1 MNLTIQTKSL
11 QNPKPTPSSKPVH
24 VAFVNMPARWIAK
37 EEYITKESK
46 LLDIPFGL
54 PLGILYLSSYLKKY
68 NQGGLGKVACI
79 DYQTH
84 MRESYHYESCE
95 DYISKVAENSLDF
108 EPDVIA
114 FSVMFSTAH
123 YFALKAAAHLKQK
136 WPNAVIIFGGMHSS
150 NAAERLLA
158 DSNVDYVCKGE
169 GEEAFTAFV
178 DHFHSPEKRNAIK
191 GIYNKEQIAQ
201 PGLKPITDY
210 IADLDKVPLPD
221 WDLLDMESYI
231 RQATRMRRFEYDEDV
246 LFEKRAVIMMTSRG
260 CPFRCTFCASHT
272 VHGRS
277 MRYRSV
283 ENVMEEMRLIHKKFK
298 VNVFAFED
306 DMFVCSRKQAE
317 ELLREFIKLK
327 NEVEGFEII
336 FPNALSV
343 NATTHEIIDLMKEAG
358 MKMVNIAIESGSP
371 YVQEHIVKKGV
382 HLGKAKK
389 MVAYLRSLGI
399 ITRTG
404 FIIGFP
410 GETKEMIEETIRY
423 IHEIDADWS
432 NINIAAPLVGS
443 EMYEQ
448 FATMEVLPPDEIM
461 WDKDFDKDRKD
472 REISTMIARQF
483 DTKEVSAIELCEIH
497 YKANLEVNF
506 LNNVNLREGKFAQAE
521 RLFEGITREYPFHLF
536 GWWGRMVAFEGMDNH
551 EKADEIR
558 QTMRDL
564 IENDPKASRMYEKYG
579 YLLPDFEK
587 PSSFIASKGEFLPG
601 GWGMVRF

>member
-1 MNLTIQTKSL
+1 METSVIEKTQDNAVTK
-11 QNPKPTPSSKPVH
+11 NPVN
-24 VAFVNMPARWIAK
+24 VAFVNMPARWIDK
-37 EEYITKESK
+37 SEYITKESK

-54 PLGILYLSSYLKKY
+54 PLGILYLSSYVKKY
-68 NQGGLGKVACI
+68 NNNSLGKVGCI

-84 MRESYHYESCE
+84 MRESYQYDDCDS
-95 DYISKVAENSLDF
+95 YIEQVAEHCLDF

-123 YFALKAAAHLKQK
+123 YFALKASAHLKKK

-150 NAAERLLA
+150 NAVERILKS
-158 DSNVDYVCKGE
+158 DDVDYVCKGE

-178 DHFHSPEKRNAIK
+178 DNFHDLKKRNSIK
-191 GIYNKEQIAQ
+191 GIYNREAIAVS
-201 PGLKPITDY
+201 GFKPITDY

-246 LFEKRAVIMMTSRG
+246 LYEKRAAIMMTSRG
-260 CPFRCTFCASHT
+260 CPFKCTFCASHT
-272 VHGRS
+272 VHGRA

-283 ENVMEEMRLIHKKFK
+283 ENVMEEMRLIHKKFG

-317 ELLREFIKLK
+317 ELLQEFIKFK
-327 NEVEGFEII
+327 EEVEGFEII
-336 FPNALSV
+336 FPNALNV
-343 NATTHEIIDLMKEAG
+343 NATTHEIIDLMKAAG

-371 YVQEHIVKKGV
+371 YVQQHIVKKGV
-382 HLGKAKK
+382 NLGKAKK
-389 MVAYLRSLGI
+389 MIAYLRSIGI

-410 GETKEMIEETIRY
+410 GETKEMMKETIEY
-423 IHEIDADWS
+423 IHEVNADWS

-443 EMYEQ
+443 EMYDQ
-448 FATMEVLPPDEIM
+448 FQSMDVLPPDEVM
-461 WDKDFDKDRKD
+461 WDKDFDKLKRD

-483 DTKEVSAIELCEIH
+483 DTKEVSAVELCEIH

-506 LNNVNLREGKFAQAE
+506 LNNVNLKEGNFVQAE
-521 RLFEGITREYPFHLF
+521 RLFEGITREYPFHIF
-536 GWWGRMVAFEGMDNH
+536 GWWGRMVSFAGMGNT
-551 EKADEIR
+551 EKALEVRDKIL
-558 QTMRDL
+558 DL
-564 IENDPKASRMYEKYG
+564 IENDSKSKNMYAKYG
-579 YLLPDFEK
+579 HMLPGFEPNK
-587 PSSFIASKGEFLPG
+587 NIETQGEFLPG